1 MTGLEDVVRLV
12 RAGRRFLV
20 TGHAN
25 PDGDAL
31 GSMLALQHGLRT
43 LGKEVVAYDHDPA
56 PRRFGFLPGAGALV
70 TDAARLGAAFD
81 ATFVHDCGDKHL
93 LGDRFP
99 GRDVTGPIVLLD
111 HHASGSD
118 FGDHS
123 LRDTSA
129 SAVGIIVARLLA
141 ALGVPID
148 AIIAECLWCSLV
160 SDTGWFRYSST
171 DAETMRLASACVEA
185 GAVPWDFARRSEESA
200 PPARLKL
207 MARVFDTLELVGPVA
222 LLTLTQAALTSTGT
236 TTAEAEG
243 LVGYAR
249 ALDGVEVGVM
259 LYEQDD
265 GVRVSLRS
273 KGGVDV
279 GAVAASLG
287 GGGHRAAAGCFVRGT
302 LAEVR
307 ARVLASLGA
316 TAEAPR

>member
-31 GSMLALQHGLRT
+31 GSMLATLHGLRA
-43 LGKEVVAYDHDPA
+43 LGKEVVAYDHDAA
-56 PRRFGFLPGAGALV
+56 PRRLAFLPGAGDLV
-70 TDAARLGAAFD
+70 TDAAALRGPFD
-81 ATFVHDCGDKHL
+81 ATFVHDCGDAHL

-99 GRDVTGPIVLLD
+99 SRAVTGPLVVVD
-111 HHASGSD
+111 HHASGRE
-118 FGDHS
+118 FGDVS

-129 SAVGIIVARLLA
+129 AAVGVIVARLLS
-141 ALGVPID
+141 ALGVPLD
-148 AIIAECLWCSLV
+148 ATIAECLWCSLA

-171 DAETMRLASACVEA
+171 NAETMQLATACVEA
-185 GAVPWDFARRSEESA
+185 GAVPWDFARRSEESQ
-200 PPARLKL
+200 PPERLKL
-207 MARVFDTLELVGPVA
+207 MARVFDTLELVGAVA
-222 LLTLTQAALTSTGT
+222 LFTLERATLTATGT
-236 TTAEAEG
+236 STAEAEG

-259 LYEQDD
+259 LYEQDG

-273 KGGVDV
+273 KGAVDV

-287 GGGHRAAAGCFVRGT
+287 GGGHRAAAGCFVRGS
-302 LAEVR
+302 LADVR
-307 ARVLASLGA
+307 RRVL
-316 TAEAPR
+316 EAIG